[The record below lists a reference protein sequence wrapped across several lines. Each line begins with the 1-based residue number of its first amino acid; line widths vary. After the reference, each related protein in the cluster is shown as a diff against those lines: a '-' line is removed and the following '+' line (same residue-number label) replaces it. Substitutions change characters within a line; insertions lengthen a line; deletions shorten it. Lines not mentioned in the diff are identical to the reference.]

1 MGRNNDNRL
10 KAEKQIKKLTIE
22 QLKKWKV
29 KYHKIFFGKPSFDI
43 FVDDKS
49 LFFKKKWISYFKQTY
64 GL

>member
-29 KYHKIFFGKPSFDI
+29 KYHKIFLVNKFDI
-43 FVDDKS
+43 FVDDKV
-49 LFFKKKWISYFKQTY
+49 YF
-64 GL
+64 